1 MYAILLDALY
11 LLIPTKWRSYRDHRL
26 CDDTSPCVYD
36 RVQNDLVFSFLVN
49 SRAGLILASEQ
60 CRRGRVFV
68 VLSRKM
74 DLGVISLRKKI
85 GNESV
90 PIQLAQCWFP
100 GPAISNAKYQYI
112 FHIKYTEALLSND
125 TRKLLWFEVTKT
137 LIAV

>member
-11 LLIPTKWRSYRDHRL
+11 LLIPTRWRSYRDHRL
-26 CDDTSPCVYD
+26 CDVTSPCVCD

-60 CRRGRVFV
+60 CRRCRVVV

-100 GPAISNAKYQYI
+100 GPAISSAKI
-112 FHIKYTEALLSND
+112 
-125 TRKLLWFEVTKT
+125 
-137 LIAV
+137 